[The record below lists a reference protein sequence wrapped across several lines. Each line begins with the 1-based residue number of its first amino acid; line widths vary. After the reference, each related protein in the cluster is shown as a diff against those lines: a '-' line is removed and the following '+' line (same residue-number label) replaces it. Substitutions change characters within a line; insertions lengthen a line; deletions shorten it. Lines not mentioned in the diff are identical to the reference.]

1 MSDLEQRTSA
11 APGIAPDP
19 LATSSHPD
27 QQSDHTRPVARHA
40 GHGAHADHGGGNH
53 GNHGGNADGDNHAD
67 PSEQPDPRPGR
78 RRAPTRR
85 RHTVGRV
92 LLATVIAL
100 GLVTGLSAAYL
111 YRHLNGNLHVYD
123 ATKDMIGT
131 RPAKVV
137 TGPQGPLNILV
148 MGSDSRDCSGCD
160 IDGLTKGGQRSDTT
174 ILIHLSADRK
184 RAYGVSIPR
193 DSIVNRPA
201 CKQADG
207 SVSPAASAQMWN
219 AAFSVGG
226 PACTIEQV
234 EQLTGIRIDHFV
246 VVNFEGF
253 KSMVDAIGG
262 VEVCIPQTWD
272 DRAHGIYL
280 KAGTRKISGNQAL
293 EYVRIRH
300 IPGTD
305 GTDLGR
311 IKRQQAFV
319 GSMVNQV
326 LSSGTL
332 TNPIKVVK
340 FLDAATKSLTVDPG
354 LKNLKKIAGL
364 AEQFK
369 GIGLNKIKFVTIP
382 WAYDAAYPGR
392 VVWRP
397 EAAQVWNAIRNDKP
411 LSRQLTAGSINVSH
425 LPGTA
430 APAPSAGASG
440 TTGTASGSPSGSAST
455 SGTPTSRSGRSAED
469 TAALQNAGLCA

>member
-11 APGIAPDP
+11 APGIAPAP
-19 LATSSHPD
+19 LATDSDPSD
-27 QQSDHTRPVARHA
+27 EQSDRTRPVARRT
-40 GHGAHADHGGGNH
+40 G
-53 GNHGGNADGDNHAD
+53 
-67 PSEQPDPRPGR
+67 PGK
-78 RRAPTRR
+78 RRARTRR

-92 LLATVIAL
+92 LLATVVAL

-201 CKQADG
+201 CKRADG

-262 VEVCIPQTWD
+262 VQVCIPQTWD

-319 GSMVNQV
+319 GSMVSQV

-364 AEQFK
+364 AEQFN

-382 WAYDAAYPGR
+382 WAYNAAYPGR

-397 EAAQVWNAIRNDKP
+397 EAAQVWDAIRNDKP
-411 LSRQLTAGSINVSH
+411 LSKQLTAGSINAGN
-425 LPGTA
+425 LPGTTT
-430 APAPSAGASG
+430 PDPSAGASG
-440 TTGTASGSPSGSAST
+440 SASGSTSGAPSAST
-455 SGTPTSRSGRSAED
+455 SGTPTSRSGGRSAED
-469 TAALQNAGLCA
+469 AAALQQAGLCA

>member
-1 MSDLEQRTSA
+1 MSDAEQQTSAA

-19 LATSSHPD
+19 VAGERSRGD
-27 QQSDHTRPVARHA
+27 RTRPVSLRR
-40 GHGAHADHGGGNH
+40 GG
-53 GNHGGNADGDNHAD
+53 
-67 PSEQPDPRPGR
+67 PGK
-78 RRAPTRR
+78 RRAKARK
-85 RHTVGRV
+85 RHTVAKV
-92 LLATVIAL
+92 LLSTVIAL
-100 GLVTGLSAAYL
+100 VLITGLSAAYL

-123 ATKDMIGT
+123 ATQDMLGK
-131 RPAKVV
+131 RPDKVI
-137 TGPQGPLNILV
+137 TGPKGPLNILV

-160 IDGLTKGGQRSDTT
+160 VDGLTKGGARSDTT

-193 DSIVNRPA
+193 DSMVSRPE
-201 CKQADG
+201 CKTASG
-207 SVSPAASAQMWN
+207 SISAAATEQMWN

-246 VVNFEGF
+246 VVDFEGF

-262 VEVCIPQTWD
+262 VQVCIPQTWD

-280 KAGTRKISGNQAL
+280 KGGTRKISGTQAL
-293 EYVRIRH
+293 EYVRVRH

-305 GTDLGR
+305 GSDLGR

-332 TNPIKVVK
+332 TNPVKVVK
-340 FLDAATKSLTVDPG
+340 FLNAATKSLTVDPG
-354 LKNLKKIAGL
+354 LKNLSKIAGL

-369 GIGLNKIKFVTIP
+369 SIGMNKIKFLTIP
-382 WAYDAAYPGR
+382 WEYDPADRNR
-392 VVWRP
+392 VIWRP
-397 EAAQVWNAIRNDKP
+397 EAAQVWNALKNDKP
-411 LSRQLTAGSINVSH
+411 LSKSLTAGSINVSN
-425 LPGTA
+425 LPGSSSST
-430 APAPSAGASG
+430 PSG
-440 TTGTASGSPSGSAST
+440 TSSASSSPSDSATGSPGSPGGS
-455 SGTPTSRSGRSAED
+455 STPTGKATRSAED
-469 TAALQNAGLCA
+469 TAELQQAGLCT

>member
-1 MSDLEQRTSA
+1 MSDAEQQTSSA
-11 APGIAPDP
+11 APGVAPDP
-19 LATSSHPD
+19 VAQERPRRD
-27 QQSDHTRPVARHA
+27 WTRPVSLRR
-40 GHGAHADHGGGNH
+40 GG
-53 GNHGGNADGDNHAD
+53 
-67 PSEQPDPRPGR
+67 PGK
-78 RRAPTRR
+78 RRAKARK
-85 RHTVGRV
+85 RHTVLKV
-92 LLATVIAL
+92 LLSTVIAL
-100 GLVTGLSAAYL
+100 ALVTGLSAAYL

-123 ATKDMIGT
+123 ATQDMIGK
-131 RPAKVV
+131 RPDKVV
-137 TGPQGPLNILV
+137 TGPKGPLNILV

-160 IDGLTKGGQRSDTT
+160 VDGLTKGGARSDTT

-184 RAYGVSIPR
+184 RAYGISIPR
-193 DSIVNRPA
+193 DSMVSRPE
-201 CKQADG
+201 CKTSSG
-207 SVSPAASAQMWN
+207 SVSPAASNQMWN

-246 VVNFEGF
+246 VVDFEGF

-262 VEVCIPQTWD
+262 VNVCIPQTWD

-280 KAGTRKISGNQAL
+280 KGGTRKISGTQAL

-332 TNPIKVVK
+332 TNPVKVVK

-354 LKNLKKIAGL
+354 LKNLSKIAGL

-369 GIGLNKIKFVTIP
+369 GIGLNKIKFVTVP
-382 WAYDAAYPGR
+382 WEYDPADPNR
-392 VVWRP
+392 VIWRP
-397 EAAQVWNAIRNDKP
+397 EAAQLWNALKNDKP
-411 LSRQLTAGSINVSH
+411 LSKALTAGSINVSN
-425 LPGTA
+425 LPG
-430 APAPSAGASG
+430 SSSS
-440 TTGTASGSPSGSAST
+440 ASGSSSPSSSSSPSGYPSDSASSSASGSST
-455 SGTPTSRSGRSAED
+455 PSGTPTRSAQD
-469 TAALQNAGLCA
+469 TEALQQAGLCA

>member
-19 LATSSHPD
+19 LAIDTPTSD
-27 QQSDHTRPVARHA
+27 ERTDDRTRPVARRT
-40 GHGAHADHGGGNH
+40 G
-53 GNHGGNADGDNHAD
+53 
-67 PSEQPDPRPGR
+67 PGK
-78 RRAPTRR
+78 RRAPTRK
-85 RHTVGRV
+85 RHTVGKV

-201 CKQADG
+201 CKRADG

-262 VEVCIPQTWD
+262 VQVCIPQTWD

-319 GSMVNQV
+319 GSMVSQV

-382 WAYDAAYPGR
+382 WAYDSAYPGR

-397 EAAQVWNAIRNDKP
+397 EAAQVWDAIRNDKP
-411 LSRQLTAGSINVSH
+411 LSKQLTAGSINAGN
-425 LPGTA
+425 LPGTTTPDPSA
-430 APAPSAGASG
+430 SGSTGASAGAG
-440 TTGTASGSPSGSAST
+440 ASDSPSGSASST
-455 SGTPTSRSGRSAED
+455 SGTSTGKSGGRSAED

>member
-1 MSDLEQRTSA
+1 MSDAEQLTSA

-19 LATSSHPD
+19 LEREPVSAD
-27 QQSDHTRPVARHA
+27 ATRPVARRRSA
-40 GHGAHADHGGGNH
+40 GGK
-53 GNHGGNADGDNHAD
+53 
-67 PSEQPDPRPGR
+67 
-78 RRAPTRR
+78 RRAKTRK
-85 RHTVGRV
+85 RHTVLKV
-92 LLATVIAL
+92 LLTTVIAL
-100 GLVTGLSAAYL
+100 ALVTGLSAAYL

-123 ATKDMIGT
+123 AGKDIIGNQPT
-131 RPAKVV
+131 AVAV
-137 TGPQGPLNILV
+137 AGPQKPINILV

-160 IDGLTKGGQRSDTT
+160 VDGLTKGGQRSDTT
-174 ILIHLSADRK
+174 ILIHLSANRK
-184 RAYGVSIPR
+184 RAYGISIPR

-201 CKQADG
+201 CKRADG
-207 SVSPAASAQMWN
+207 SVSPAATAQMWN

-226 PACTIEQV
+226 PACTISQIQ
-234 EQLTGIRIDHFV
+234 QLTGIKIDHFV

-262 VEVCIPQTWD
+262 VNVCIPQTWD

-280 KAGTRKISGNQAL
+280 KGGTRKISGNQAL

-319 GSMVNQV
+319 GSMVSQV
-326 LSSGTL
+326 LSSNTL
-332 TNPIKVVK
+332 TNPVKVIK

-354 LKNLKKIAGL
+354 LKNLSKIAGV
-364 AEQFK
+364 ATQFK
-369 GIGLNKIKFVTIP
+369 GIGLNKIQFVTVP
-382 WAYDAAYPGR
+382 WAYDSAYPGR

-411 LSRQLTAGSINVSH
+411 LSRALTAGSINVSN
-425 LPGTA
+425 LPGTSA
-430 APAPSAGASG
+430 ASPSTGASAGSA
-440 TTGTASGSPSGSAST
+440 ASGSPSGSSSGSASGSAT
-455 SGTPTSRSGRSAED
+455 AGASGSASGSGTPSSTPTQSSQD
-469 TAALQNAGLCA
+469 TTALKNAGLCT